1 MQADHVPHSI
11 FIKPLRAFDIWPEN
25 PNNPNDEISPSIGA
39 TNKIQQINTYDDW
52 HIVPLSR
59 PLVNPPLFKED
70 YLDLPGVYGSLD
82 YSRAHMGV
90 PIYGNRT
97 GQWEFV
103 VLNDFRS
110 WEVAYSDIQHTV
122 HGKRCFVTL
131 EDDPEYFYVG
141 NLKLNEWRSDPG
153 WSRIVIDYNL
163 EPFKYSR
170 NKTHLSAV
178 FSVQDTVGFSL
189 TPTLLGRQ
197 PVHPWVKITPESPDD
212 QVEIN
217 LLYTNLELQIV
228 RNIKLSTTNIFVAM
242 PEFLL
247 TNESGTNEAALVFSR
262 SSESP
267 YYGDVSIDVVYT
279 RRYM

>member
-25 PNNPNDEISPSIGA
+25 PNNPITTSGDI
-39 TNKIQQINTYDDW
+39 NKIDLINTYDDW

-59 PLVNPPLFKED
+59 PIVKPPVFKEN

-82 YSRAHMGV
+82 YSRAHMGI

-110 WEVAYSDIQHTV
+110 WEEAYSDIQHTI
-122 HGKRCFVTL
+122 HGRRCFVTL
-131 EDDPEYFYVG
+131 EDDPDYYYAG
-141 NLKLNEWRSDPG
+141 TLKLNEWRSDPG
-153 WSRIVIDYNL
+153 WSRIVIDYTL
-163 EPFKYSR
+163 DPFKYSVI
-170 NKTHLSAV
+170 KTQLT
-178 FSVQDTVGFSL
+178 DTLTSQPNVGFNL
-189 TPTLLGRQ
+189 TPELLGRE
-197 PVHPWVKITPESPDD
+197 PVHPWVKITPENTDD
-212 QVEIN
+212 LVEIN
-217 LLYTNLELQIV
+217 LLYTNLELQIT
-228 RNIKLSTTNIFVAM
+228 RTIKLSTTNIFVAM

-247 TNESGTNEAALVFSR
+247 SNESGTNEAALVFSKN
-262 SSESP
+262 E
-267 YYGDVSIDVVYT
+267 DVEYEGEVGIEVVYT